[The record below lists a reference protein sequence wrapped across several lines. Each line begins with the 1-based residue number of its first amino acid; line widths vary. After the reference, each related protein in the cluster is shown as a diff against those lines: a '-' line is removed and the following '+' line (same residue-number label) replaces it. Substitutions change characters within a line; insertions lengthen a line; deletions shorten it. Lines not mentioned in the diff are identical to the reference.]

1 MFSCVLTGPI
11 NNICLNAGEV
21 VRLFT
26 CSAVLIYNLNLAR
39 VDLMT
44 KPFQV
49 ALNISKDHFIREEFE
64 VLTNIT
70 EPIKLEVEGVVDGR
84 MKRETA
90 ADYRESYK
98 RKLDAR
104 CRAQLDH
111 VLKRCK
117 EALKEVYD
125 ECHRVL
131 PILVRSMLCWPLKID
146 NICSTEQLFG
156 KRQNVCSSERVV
168 YSRFGEDY
176 MNLKRSERS
185 FVEDLMQVQITF
197 EIFDKEHHEGYLWV
211 ILVICLLFGMLTFS
225 LSRQAQETSR
235 VVVLQFEQEKEK
247 IDLTVFVL
255 EKMFAFVFIRVIVR
269 AMVYHQN
276 YLKKIDFQNH
286 YIGKHFL
293 RIDSRRKQAGKVGV
307 LPLRYLE
314 SPHYVDLHLVECSR
328 TELKSILSYSI
339 SLIFMIIAVTFF
351 LLVDN
356 VFYKTLNIVAKNA
369 QVEFEQQGYHD
380 VNITVIGSGLIA
392 KMLRLS
398 LEGFETQARLNT
410 TSSIDQCL
418 PNPSKLSS
426 WIIVKIYLLFLAI
439 VILTCYEAIINRLR
453 RFICARFYPKREK
466 QRVLY
471 LYNQLLRRRK
481 GYFKLLLD
489 RMLQTLRRRK
499 YSARLDFLNR
509 LVFYY
514 PTCFLW
520 IKLLHRKSCSICEV
534 KKPKRFHDCISY
546 KCFLTYC
553 DECWHDLGE
562 TCPICAEDSNLAHE
576 NCAPDH

>member
-1 MFSCVLTGPI
+1 MKGLGCALSTQFRCFSLLCLVAFLGKAGRGLLKAVVFSCVLTGPI

-90 ADYRESYK
+90 EDYRESYK
-98 RKLDAR
+98 RKLNAR

-111 VLKRCK
+111 VLQRCK

-131 PILVRSMLCWPLKID
+131 PILVR
-146 NICSTEQLFG
+146 
-156 KRQNVCSSERVV
+156 
-168 YSRFGEDY
+168 
-176 MNLKRSERS
+176 
-185 FVEDLMQVQITF
+185 
-197 EIFDKEHHEGYLWV
+197 
-211 ILVICLLFGMLTFS
+211 
-225 LSRQAQETSR
+225 QAQETSR
-235 VVVLQFEQEKEK
+235 EVVLQFEQEKEK

-293 RIDSRRKQAGKVGV
+293 RIDSRRKRAGKVGV

-314 SPHYVDLHLVECSR
+314 SPHYVDLDLVECSR

-351 LLVDN
+351 VLVDN

-426 WIIVKIYLLFLAI
+426 WIIAKIYLLFAAI

-481 GYFKLLLD
+481 GYFKFLLD